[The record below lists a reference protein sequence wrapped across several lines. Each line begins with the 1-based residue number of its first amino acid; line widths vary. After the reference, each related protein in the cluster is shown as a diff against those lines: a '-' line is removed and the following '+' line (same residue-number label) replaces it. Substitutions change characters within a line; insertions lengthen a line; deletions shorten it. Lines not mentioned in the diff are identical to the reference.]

1 MRTSLSKHLNEYV
14 LCRGWIGEWEDFLY
28 NQTRRITIL
37 QPTIKKPDKQLLF
50 KDQEVI
56 STATHLNLFVKFEDL
71 INYDTRFFEL
81 NEPIHFSGM
90 VEHYTRKDGSNDFGI
105 YATKQST
112 IVFEVEKL
120 KRAIVDCNTFGDKEF
135 LINYA
140 YNKVQEL
147 IESVKSFDD
156 CLPTFHQTY
165 DDLMKSL
172 LDIDETIKK
181 RIEVINYYLDF
192 KPVNREERRALQS
205 KHYRKYIK
213 KHSKKRHTN
222 GF

>member
-1 MRTSLSKHLNEYV
+1 MRTSLSKHLNEFV
-14 LCRGWIGEWEDFLY
+14 LCRGWIGVWEDFPSTK
-28 NQTRRITIL
+28 TRRITVN
-37 QPTIKKPDKQLLF
+37 QPTITKPNKRLLF

-56 STATHLNLFVKFEDL
+56 STEHHLNLFIKFEDL

-112 IVFEVEKL
+112 IVFEVKKL
-120 KRAIVDCNTFGDKEF
+120 RRAVIDCNTFGDRVF

-140 YNKVQEL
+140 SNKVQEL
-147 IESVKSFDD
+147 IEGINSFDD

-165 DDLMKSL
+165 D
-172 LDIDETIKK
+172 
-181 RIEVINYYLDF
+181 
-192 KPVNREERRALQS
+192 
-205 KHYRKYIK
+205 
-213 KHSKKRHTN
+213 
-222 GF
+222 

>member
-1 MRTSLSKHLNEYV
+1 MRTSLSKHLNEFV
-14 LCRGWIGEWEDFLY
+14 LCRGWIGVWEDFPY
-28 NQTRRITIL
+28 SKTRRITVN
-37 QPTIKKPDKQLLF
+37 QPTITKPNKRLLF

-56 STATHLNLFVKFEDL
+56 STENHLNLFVKFEDL

-120 KRAIVDCNTFGDKEF
+120 KRAIVDCNTFGDREF

-181 RIEVINYYLDF
+181 RIEVINYLESY
-192 KPVNREERRALQS
+192 KPNRESRRQNKAFVNEL
-205 KHYRKYIK
+205 KKYQ
-213 KHSKKRHTN
+213 KRVKSRYKG

>member
-1 MRTSLSKHLNEYV
+1 MRTSLSKHLNEFV
-14 LCRGWIGEWEDFLY
+14 LCRGWIGVWEDFPY
-28 NQTRRITIL
+28 SKTRRITVN
-37 QPTIKKPDKQLLF
+37 QPTITKPNKRLLF

-56 STATHLNLFVKFEDL
+56 STENHLNLFVKFEDL

-147 IESVKSFDD
+147 IKDKKVKKELS
-156 CLPTFHQTY
+156 LEQLVKLRLAHKN
-165 DDLMKSL
+165 DLVKILGSGKI
-172 LDIDETIKK
+172 DIPIKIIAHK
-181 RIEVINYYLDF
+181 FSASAKKAIEAAGGQAV
-192 KPVNREERRALQS
+192 V
-205 KHYRKYIK
+205 H
-213 KHSKKRHTN
+213 
-222 GF
+222 